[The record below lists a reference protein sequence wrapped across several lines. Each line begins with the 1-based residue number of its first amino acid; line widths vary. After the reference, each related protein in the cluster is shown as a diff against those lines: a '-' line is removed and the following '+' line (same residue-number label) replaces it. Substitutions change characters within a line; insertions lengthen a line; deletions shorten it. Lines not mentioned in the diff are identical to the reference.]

1 MRSQSI
7 LHPPDKKQVKK
18 RNSSHND
25 HGEWGY
31 LITKVTATGEC
42 LTPISVLKKM
52 FEMNPEENAI
62 ENSSLGI
69 IASKELVT
77 GLCGGISFENV

>member
-1 MRSQSI
+1 M
-7 LHPPDKKQVKK
+7 LHPPDKELAVK
-18 RNSSHND
+18 RNQSHND
-25 HGEWGY
+25 HGRWGY

-42 LTPISVLKKM
+42 LTPISALKKM
-52 FEMNPEENAI
+52 FEMNPQKNVI

-77 GLCGGISFENV
+77 GLCGGISFENVQL